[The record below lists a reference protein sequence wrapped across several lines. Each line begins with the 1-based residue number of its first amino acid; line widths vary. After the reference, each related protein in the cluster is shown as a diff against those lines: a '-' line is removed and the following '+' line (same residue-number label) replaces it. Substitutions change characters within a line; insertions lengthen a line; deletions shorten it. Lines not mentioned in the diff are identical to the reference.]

1 MNHLIVVTLTEGE
14 IENNKEK
21 LSNILKKLRVNDELI
36 LLSKLDV
43 SYMFKGYKIVEK
55 NKDDEEG
62 IWILRVKKN

>member
-43 SYMFKGYKIVEK
+43 SYMFKGYKILEK